1 MRFWFILISISFCGS
16 STSVLIASL
25 IVIGIRSLSM
35 PDYLVGL
42 ENSGWLRHIKAIMD
56 AAIFLAKVK
65 LLSLFVCG
73 IMLLIIQHS
82 VSDCRLIK
90 TLLVKIFL

>member
-1 MRFWFILISISFCGS
+1 MSFWFILISFCGF
-16 STSVLIASL
+16 STSLLFASL
-25 IVIGIRSLSM
+25 IVIGTRSLSM

-65 LLSLFVCG
+65 LFICG
-73 IMLLIIQHS
+73 IMLLILQYS
-82 VSDCRLIK
+82 VLFYCY
-90 TLLVKIFL
+90 